1 MKAFITNWIMR
12 LGQSARIAIQ
22 IGRLKK
28 FLNEFGMFI
37 HDIREHVSSAGK
49 VHPDCGDSLHQQA
62 EQPCKAANSDA
73 SQNSSNEDDDFKL
86 FEIHRIKNRLDPE
99 LIRTPGGYRDVA
111 FKLKIGFVRY

>member
-37 HDIREHVSSAGK
+37 HDIRDHVSSAGK
-49 VHPDCGDSLHQQA
+49 VHPDCGDSLHQQTD
-62 EQPCKAANSDA
+62 QPCETANSDA
-73 SQNSSNEDDDFKL
+73 SQNSSNEDEDFKL

-99 LIRTPGGYRDVA
+99 LIHTPGGYRDVA